1 MDRSPRLEM
10 LVNTWLLRG
19 NRLEITG
26 VKTKDWMVS
35 ERLVKWSEFVASGRD
50 PDVGPTVQCQHQ
62 QLDLQ

>member
-26 VKTKDWMVS
+26 VKTKDWS
-35 ERLVKWSEFVASGRD
+35 ERTSGE
-50 PDVGPTVQCQHQ
+50 VE
-62 QLDLQ
+62 